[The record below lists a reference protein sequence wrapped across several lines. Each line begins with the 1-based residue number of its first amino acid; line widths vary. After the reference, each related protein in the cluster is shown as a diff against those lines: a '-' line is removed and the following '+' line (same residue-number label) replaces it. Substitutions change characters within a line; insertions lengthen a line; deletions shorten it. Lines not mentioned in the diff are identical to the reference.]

1 METLKDKTAVVTGAA
16 SGIGLAMV
24 RRFARAG
31 AKLVLSDIDD
41 ATLDRA
47 LQEVIGLGARA
58 IAVTTDVADEAQN
71 HSLFETA
78 IDEFGRVNV
87 VCLNA
92 GVQGSIGRSWSLS
105 KDDYEWDSWCS
116 GLRSPPGRSW

>member
-1 METLKDKTAVVTGAA
+1 METLENKTAVVTGAA

-41 ATLDRA
+41 SKLDRA
-47 LQEVIGLGARA
+47 LEEVIGLGATA
-58 IAVTTDVADEAQN
+58 VAVTTDVADEAQN

-78 IDEFGRVNV
+78 IDEFGALMWCVLTR
-87 VCLNA
+87 A
-92 GVQGSIGRSWSLS
+92 YRDRSGDHGLYP
-105 KDDYEWDSWCS
+105 KMTMNGLLVFCS
-116 GLRSPPGRSW
+116 VG

>member
-41 ATLDRA
+41 AKLEQA
-47 LQEVIGLGARA
+47 LEEVIGLGATA
-58 IAVTTDVADEAQN
+58 VAVTTAVADEAQN
-71 HSLFETA
+71 PS
-78 IDEFGRVNV
+78 
-87 VCLNA
+87 
-92 GVQGSIGRSWSLS
+92 
-105 KDDYEWDSWCS
+105 
-116 GLRSPPGRSW
+116 